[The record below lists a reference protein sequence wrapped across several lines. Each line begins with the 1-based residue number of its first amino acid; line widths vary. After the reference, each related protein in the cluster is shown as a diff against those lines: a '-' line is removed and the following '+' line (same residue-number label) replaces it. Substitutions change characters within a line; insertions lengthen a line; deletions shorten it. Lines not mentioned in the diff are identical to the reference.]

1 MSEGIY
7 SAVVL
12 GTVVEQNV
20 AEQFGKAIMPYS
32 AEEVIKALVHSVI
45 NGDLKIKQIGGDAD
59 ELS

>member
-1 MSEGIY
+1 MSKGIY

-45 NGDLKIKQIGGDAD
+45 NGDLKIKQIGGAD
-59 ELS
+59 D

>member
-1 MSEGIY
+1 MSKGIY

-45 NGDLKIKQIGGDAD
+45 NGDLKITQVGDAD

>member
-1 MSEGIY
+1 MDEGMY

-45 NGDLKIKQIGGDAD
+45 NGDLKITQVGDAD

>member
-1 MSEGIY
+1 MGEGMY

-12 GTVVEQNV
+12 GTVVEQDV
-20 AEQFGKAIMPYS
+20 AEKFGKAIMPYS

-45 NGDLKIKQIGGDAD
+45 NGDLKITQVGDAD